1 VQLLIGG
8 EDLET
13 KVILEVLGEDISSG
27 QEKSFFIEYCDD
39 LNSKN
44 QLVWEKL
51 GEYFLGIFQYTSR
64 CGTEGFYDKI
74 GVEGMINP
82 KKRERMIG

>member
-13 KVILEVLGEDISSG
+13 RVILEVLGEDISSG
-27 QEKSFFIEYCDD
+27 QEKSFSIEYCED

-44 QLVWEKL
+44 PLVWEKL
-51 GEYFLGIFQYTSR
+51 GEYSATNGMNYVTNDIPETSDSDMR
-64 CGTEGFYDKI
+64 VYRLKD
-74 GVEGMINP
+74 
-82 KKRERMIG
+82 